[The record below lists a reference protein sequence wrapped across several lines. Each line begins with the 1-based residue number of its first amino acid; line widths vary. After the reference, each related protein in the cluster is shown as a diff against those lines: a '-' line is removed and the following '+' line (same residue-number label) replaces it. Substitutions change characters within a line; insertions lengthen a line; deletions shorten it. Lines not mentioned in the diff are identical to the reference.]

1 MLVSILSMKFSSATL
16 AYFLEICR
24 EKGFSQAANRL
35 EKSQSA
41 ISTQIGLL
49 EKELGVKLF
58 DRSKRPLLITE
69 AGQLFLEFARDV
81 LNKTEDFERYVSE
94 LSSGIAGE
102 VRIGASTSVG
112 TYILPAII
120 SQFLRKFPRVKVSLS
135 TQPRSLVF
143 ESVRR
148 ADVDFGLVLSDKPP
162 NGLEFRTLKAERLCL
177 FTSSNHALSRKRRVQ
192 IADLKSIPFVVG
204 PKGTEYT
211 EMISRILTGY
221 GLSDY
226 RVAARISNFEGVKEV
241 VHAGLG
247 VGLLPHF
254 MIRSEIRERTLQQ
267 LKVQGFNASATI
279 MQIERVEHLA
289 TPTILRVKDFF
300 SSAILRL

>member
-16 AYFLEICR
+16 AYFLAICR
-24 EKGFSQAANRL
+24 EKGFSQAADKL
-35 EKSQSA
+35 DKSQSA

-81 LNKTEDFERYVSE
+81 LNKTEDLERYVSE
-94 LSSGIAGE
+94 LSTGIAGE

-112 TYILPAII
+112 TYILPSII
-120 SQFLRKFPRVKVSLS
+120 SQLLRKFPEVKVSLS

-143 ESVRR
+143 ESVRH

-162 NGLEFRTLKAERLCL
+162 NGLESRTLKAERLCL
-177 FTSSNHALSRKRRVQ
+177 FTSSNHALARKKWIQ
-192 IADLKSIPFVVG
+192 IADLESIPFVVG

-221 GLSDY
+221 GLSDH
-226 RVAARISNFEGVKEV
+226 RVAARISNFEGVKAV
-241 VHAGLG
+241 VHAGFG

-254 MIRSEIRERTLQQ
+254 MIRREIRERALQQ

-279 MQIERVEHLA
+279 MRIERIDHLA

>member
-1 MLVSILSMKFSSATL
+1 MKFSTTTL
-16 AYFLEICR
+16 GCFLEICR
-24 EKGFSQAANRL
+24 EKGFSQAAGKL

-41 ISTQIGLL
+41 VSTQIALL

-58 DRSKRPLLITE
+58 DRSKRPLLLTD

-81 LNKTEDFERYVSE
+81 MNKTEDFERYVLE
-94 LSSGIAGE
+94 LSSGIAGG

-120 SQFLRKFPRVKVSLS
+120 SQFLRKFTKINISVS

-148 ADVDFGLVLSDKPP
+148 ADVDFGLVLSDKAP
-162 NGLEFRTLKAERLCL
+162 NGLESRTLRAERLCL
-177 FTSSNHALSRKRRVQ
+177 FTSSDHALARKKRIQ
-192 IADLKSIPFVVG
+192 IGDLASVPFVVG
-204 PKGTEYT
+204 PEGTEYT
-211 EMISRILTGY
+211 EMISRILSNY
-221 GLSDY
+221 GLSDHK
-226 RVAARISNFEGVKEV
+226 VAARISNFEGVKEV

-254 MIRSEIRERTLQQ
+254 MLKREIRDNALRQ
-267 LKVQGFNASATI
+267 LNVRGFNANATI
-279 MQIERVEHLA
+279 MQIQRLEHLA
-289 TPTILRVKDFF
+289 TPTMNRVRDFF
-300 SSAILRL
+300 SAAILQL